1 MKETVKEPRALERAL
16 SSAQPRRD
24 AGKEGL
30 IAGEGD
36 ATSGHNTGETEAPE
50 ASPALQ
56 ALRRMTLVKGME
68 IPGKAG
74 NPKQTAEDP
83 AALKE
88 HRGSAPEQESLG
100 WESDQLGPSSFS
112 LAPQNL
118 HFIVSEQRTTIS
130 APGPAHE
137 DTEAQN
143 ITRPRSTATAVNDK
157 ISPWSE
163 ESRGQTPSTSG
174 SSGPSTTGRTHCSL
188 QGYGIGPFRVCDLC
202 TGDDN

>member
-1 MKETVKEPRALERAL
+1 MKKTVKEPRALKGLSAL
-16 SSAQPRRD
+16 LSQEETLGRRD
-24 AGKEGL
+24 SLLEKAMQHQDTTQGKRKC
-30 IAGEGD
+30 
-36 ATSGHNTGETEAPE
+36 PKPV
-50 ASPALQ
+50 PALQ
-56 ALRRMTLVKGME
+56 SLRRMTLVRGME

-100 WESDQLGPSSFS
+100 WESDQLRPSSFS

-118 HFIVSEQRTTIS
+118 HFIVSKQRITIS
-130 APGPAHE
+130 APGLAHK

-143 ITRPRSTATAVNDK
+143 ITHPRSTATAVNDK

-163 ESRGQTPSTSG
+163 EGRGQTPSTSG
-174 SSGPSTTGRTHCSL
+174 SSVVPA
-188 QGYGIGPFRVCDLC
+188 Q
-202 TGDDN
+202 